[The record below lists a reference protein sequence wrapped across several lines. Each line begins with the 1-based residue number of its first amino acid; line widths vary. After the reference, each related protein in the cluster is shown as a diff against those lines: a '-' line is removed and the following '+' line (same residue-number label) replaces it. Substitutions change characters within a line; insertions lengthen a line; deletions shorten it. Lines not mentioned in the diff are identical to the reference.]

1 MTTYKTV
8 VSWLAF
14 LLLVWYEVY
23 FGLEL
28 GRHLYGR
35 FVIGSYQRITLG
47 DVAFAI
53 FLAVAAVLMML
64 PWGRHFLIWRG
75 RSPTEMPLTETL
87 AEQLN
92 TVGRWL
98 LIPLFV
104 YWTFK
109 GVFGVAILIALL
121 SAPELSI
128 LVSSGFTGFID
139 AVFFPGGRE
148 KTPPYTLKLA
158 RFYRENQRLDEAE
171 AEYARMLS
179 FYPEQLE
186 AWQERL
192 DLAFRRKAQADPAPQ
207 DVLAKALKSLKNPAD
222 REAVHQRFLRG
233 ATPPPAMGYP
243 PPGR

>member
-35 FVIGSYQRITLG
+35 FVVGSYQRITFG

-64 PWGRHFLIWRG
+64 PWGRYFLIWRG
-75 RSPTEMPLTETL
+75 RSPSEMPLTETL

-148 KTPPYTLKLA
+148 KIPPYTLKLA
-158 RFYRENQRLDEAE
+158 RFYREDQRLAEAE

-192 DLAFRRKAQADPAPQ
+192 DLAFQRKETADPAPRE
-207 DVLAKALKSLKNPAD
+207 VLAEAIHALPQPRDK
-222 REAVHQRFLRG
+222 EVIFQRFSRLSQG
-233 ATPPPAMGYP
+233 ILDQ
-243 PPGR
+243 